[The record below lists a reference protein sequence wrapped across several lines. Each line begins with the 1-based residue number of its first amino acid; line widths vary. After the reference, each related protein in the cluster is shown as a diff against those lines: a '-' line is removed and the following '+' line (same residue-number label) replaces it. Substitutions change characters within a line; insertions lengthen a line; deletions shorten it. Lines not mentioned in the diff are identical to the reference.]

1 VRGRGLRRVRRL
13 FTAHAD
19 SSRSPV
25 MGRMIKPTHS
35 GLLPNRSL
43 RQDEVSLEKTSAAFV
58 AGMGCDLQLA
68 SLFKG
73 AILGLKS
80 AGRLNIG

>member
-1 VRGRGLRRVRRL
+1 MGRVRRL

-43 RQDEVSLEKTSAAFV
+43 RQDEVSLERSSAAFV
-58 AGMGCDLQLA
+58 AGVGCDLQLP

-80 AGRLNIG
+80 VGLLNVG